1 VAGTKKK
8 TGTEKVRYNAIFAAR
23 EHWVIEKFSELK
35 SHRWDSPVLGL
46 FISDKK
52 KWVSIGSGELRV
64 QSSTNKYVHTD
75 GVGLNDD
82 MREKGHGIHLYFAL
96 IRAAKK
102 VGARRIYSSRS
113 LNKYS
118 GNMWCNKLRE
128 FFDVQGP
135 KSQAKKACNCGCRA
149 CRRRW
154 GRYYIDL
161 TKISLRS
168 IPR

>member
-1 VAGTKKK
+1 MARTKTKAGSK
-8 TGTEKVRYNAIFAAR
+8 KVRYNAIFAAR
-23 EHWVIEKFSELK
+23 EHGLIKNFNQLENW
-35 SHRWDSPVLGL
+35 RNTLGL
-46 FISDKK
+46 FVRGRDN
-52 KWVSIGSGELRV
+52 WTSIGSGELMVVSRRRR
-64 QSSTNKYVHTD
+64 YVHTESI
-75 GVGLNDD
+75 GLNDN
-82 MREKGHGIHLYFAL
+82 MRRKGHGIHLYFAM
-96 IRAAKK
+96 IRAAKSI
-102 VGARRIYSSRS
+102 GAQRIYSSRS

-135 KSQAKKACNCGCRA
+135 REAKKCKCGCRA

-161 TKISLRS
+161 TKLSLRS

>member
-1 VAGTKKK
+1 VARAKTKA
-8 TGTEKVRYNAIFAAR
+8 GAEKVRYKYIFANR
-23 EHWVIEKFSELK
+23 KHQPITKLNEVKGWRS
-35 SHRWDSPVLGL
+35 VLGL
-46 FISDKK
+46 FADIESEWVGIGDAELCRIS
-52 KWVSIGSGELRV
+52 GS
-64 QSSTNKYVHTD
+64 SADVHTD
-75 GVGLNDD
+75 AVGLDD
-82 MREKGHGIHLYFAL
+82 GYRRKGHGIHLYFAL
-96 IRAAKK
+96 IRAAKR
-102 VGARRIYSSRS
+102 VGARRIYSSKS

-128 FFDVQGP
+128 FFEVRGP
-135 KSQAKKACNCGCRA
+135 KEHKKCSCGCRA